1 MDFGGAN
8 GTTQPRSALVHQH
21 QRAPGSGAASEH
33 SQVWGVPNCDG
44 AVEMGAGRNG
54 SMHALG
60 HF

>member
-1 MDFGGAN
+1 MGFGGAN
-8 GTTQPRSALVHQH
+8 GTSQPRSALVHRL
-21 QRAPGSGAASEH
+21 QRAPGSGAASER
-33 SQVWGVPNCDG
+33 SQAWRVPNCDG